1 MGILKNLTFDAVS
14 LSDYGVGLTGSGV
27 YDAPER
33 DVDMI
38 EIPGRNGEYALDK
51 GRYNNIEVTY
61 PAGAYDASQPDFA
74 SKISD
79 LRNALASLK
88 GYKRLE
94 DEYNPDE
101 YRLGIFKSGLKVD
114 PVHYSRAGEFD
125 LVFECKPQRYLKSGE
140 TEQAI
145 TSGGAITNPTLFESQ
160 PLLLVDGYGAVDIE
174 GQGLTINS
182 AAIGP
187 VEIAGSWSSSQG
199 SEAAYAPNLSALNN
213 GDAFRVQTPAFSIW
227 LYGGS
232 ITRENSLN
240 VSSSDPNWL
249 PVASWG
255 NVQGN
260 EAIFVICNNGAALA
274 FTKGTS
280 SEYTTTLTITTDTL
294 TLSVTL
300 KLKYIS
306 STDTIKFE
314 VTTAQTYLMRA
325 SFQSMAGTSTKSA
338 LGNVY
343 IDCEIG
349 EAYKIENGEYISV
362 NNAVVLPANLPILKP
377 GANVITYDNTI
388 TSLKITPR
396 WWKL

>member
-125 LVFECKPQRYLKSGE
+125 LVFNCKPQRYLKSGE
-140 TEQAI
+140 TEQTV
-145 TSGGAITNPTLFESQ
+145 TSGGTITNPTLFESQ
-160 PLLLVDGYGAVDIE
+160 PLLKVEGYGKITIDGQEIE
-174 GQGLTINS
+174 IQSTG
-182 AAIGP
+182 IGP
-187 VEIAGSWSSSQG
+187 VTIAGSWTSAQG
-199 SEAAYAPNLSALNN
+199 QEATYTPNLSALASADSFNVEEPN
-213 GDAFRVQTPAFSIW
+213 FKFW
-227 LYGGS
+227 LYGGD
-232 ITRENSLN
+232 IANDGSLS
-240 VSSSDPNWL
+240 VISSDPDWQAF
-249 PVASWG
+249 ASWG
-255 NVQGN
+255 NVQGRD
-260 EAIFVICNNGAALA
+260 AIYIECYA
-274 FTKGTS
+274 GTLDFIKS
-280 SEYTTTLTITTDTL
+280 TDQSYTTTLTITTALL
-294 TLSVTL
+294 TKTVGLSLSYSGGNITF
-300 KLKYIS
+300 
-306 STDTIKFE
+306 T
-314 VTTAQTYLMRA
+314 VTTSETYLMQA
-325 SFQSMAGTSTKSA
+325 SFRGMEGDSTKSV
-338 LGNVY
+338 LGTVY

-349 EAYKIENGEYISV
+349 EAYIIDDGEILSA
-362 NNAVVLPANLPILKP
+362 NNAVTLPADLPTLKP
-377 GANVITYDNTI
+377 GANAITYTI
-388 TSLKITPR
+388 NVSSLKITPR
-396 WWKL
+396 WWKI